1 MLLLANLISQYVAL
15 SAAAACYSN
24 APNIL
29 GFFSANFGVV
39 VVVVVVVV
47 AVVANETFDSYQC
60 LLSSLLQTF
69 VTYFNVFSM
78 NIR

>member
-39 VVVVVVVV
+39 VVVVVV

>member
-39 VVVVVVVV
+39 VVVVVVV

>member
-39 VVVVVVVV
+39 VVVVVVV
-47 AVVANETFDSYQC
+47 AVVVNETFDSYQC